1 MKTGTIKLSTIHSF
15 KGWEIKTLFLFIE
28 QEEDDK
34 EFTNAELVYTAL
46 TRAKRNLIVFNLGN
60 KKYDEFFRGE
70 IQNCFEH
77 RNKNAI

>member
-1 MKTGTIKLSTIHSF
+1 
-15 KGWEIKTLFLFIE
+15 LFLFIE
-28 QEEDDK
+28 KEEDDK

-60 KKYDEFFRGE
+60 PKYDNFFKSE

-77 RNKNAI
+77 RIKNAI

>member
-15 KGWEIKTLFLFIE
+15 KGWEINTLFLFIE
-28 QEEDDK
+28 PEKDEK

-60 KKYDEFFRGE
+60 KKYDEFFRAE
-70 IQNCFEH
+70 IQNCYEH